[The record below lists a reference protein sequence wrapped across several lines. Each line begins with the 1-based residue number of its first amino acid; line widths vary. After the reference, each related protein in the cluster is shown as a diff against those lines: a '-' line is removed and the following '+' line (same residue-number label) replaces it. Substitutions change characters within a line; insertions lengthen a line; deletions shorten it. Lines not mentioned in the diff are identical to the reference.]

1 MQQNDAH
8 SGILLRCDVIKKFKN
23 LNICPF
29 LNLIVIYKN
38 CLTKNSIPQKYHVF
52 KGCYLYKTLS
62 SFQLYENDKIQIIN
76 YMYI

>member
-1 MQQNDAH
+1 M
-8 SGILLRCDVIKKFKN
+8 
-23 LNICPF
+23 
-29 LNLIVIYKN
+29 
-38 CLTKNSIPQKYHVF
+38 PQKYHVF